1 MNPFR
6 FLTPIRSAPIAR
18 ERLHVLVHRDRTLV
32 KQTDLVAILR
42 EEVFSLIGR
51 HVTFDASKVRVKQLH
66 GAAVCSVVV
75 DIESPNW
82 AGAMAMAAISPACGR
97 PVAGPPLERQAR
109 PCA

>member
-6 FLTPIRSAPIAR
+6 FLMPIRSAPIAR
-18 ERLHVLVHRDRTLV
+18 ERLRVLVHRDRALV

-51 HVTFDASKVRVKQLH
+51 HFDASKVRVKQLH
-66 GAAVCSVVV
+66 GAAVCTVVV

-97 PVAGPPLERQAR
+97 PVAGPP
-109 PCA
+109 